1 MRHCKTPRSTI
12 VFRIIKICIVLF
24 FVSSPF
30 TFLGSVWLSDH
41 LAQRSPP
48 HNPRNPSE
56 FFLIYQRIGQERISE
71 IFVIVNA
78 PVGAEAIM
86 EVVAD
91 FNRQNIT
98 VDMIQTHTISR
109 TFFRE
114 TRYLTRDFQIGE
126 PYPPERMPFFWPGP
140 DTVAAISLK
149 IYPASNLSRGNG
161 SKANEENRWQHYLA
175 CCGTHSFCSDSG
187 VWIIFFFLRLPLVSI
202 CCIGQKGKKDY
213 SPYIMI

>member
-12 VFRIIKICIVLF
+12 VFRIIKISIVLF

-86 EVVAD
+86 ELVAD
-91 FNRQNIT
+91 FNRQSIT
-98 VDMIQTHTISR
+98 VDTIQTHTVSR
-109 TFFRE
+109 SFFRE

-140 DTVAAISLK
+140 DRSTIMSAQDIRNHPYARLIGTS
-149 IYPASNLSRGNG
+149 YFRSGNG
-161 SKANEENRWQHYLA
+161 RSTRLRYRIPVGTMTGYQRRIPNIHAYFADSCGNVPENIPHIEFEPWE
-175 CCGTHSFCSDSG
+175 
-187 VWIIFFFLRLPLVSI
+187 W
-202 CCIGQKGKKDY
+202 
-213 SPYIMI
+213 